1 MVKNP
6 HTNAGAARDMSS
18 IPGLGRSP
26 GIGNGMS
33 LYFLHMFKIFH
44 KNFVSR
50 QSLHMN
56 S

>member
-33 LYFLHMFKIFH
+33 LYFLHMFIR
-44 KNFVSR
+44 SR
-50 QSLHMN
+50 LGNMGTLLG
-56 S
+56 